1 MNAVSA
7 PMTNNEPTGMAVS
20 GAYATIKWPTSQ
32 NTLHIPLYDFMKLPC
47 ETPEALIT
55 TLKMQMRLHGV
66 DLEHHDGLRI
76 DIDFSGN
83 VVRVKPE
90 WDLPF

>member
-1 MNAVSA
+1 
-7 PMTNNEPTGMAVS
+7 
-20 GAYATIKWPTSQ
+20 
-32 NTLHIPLYDFMKLPC
+32 MKLPC